1 MAGDPRRRGVARALT
16 EDNGVNLQYS
26 GQEQIPTDPATVWAF
41 VNDPDKV
48 GRCLPDLLELT
59 VHDPKHF
66 DAVVRV
72 GVGPVRGKFTFK
84 FELQPDEAARRI
96 NMKIAG
102 GGFGSAIDL
111 TAGAD
116 ILPAAD
122 TGTILNWSGEAVMRG
137 PVAAVGGRV
146 LDAQA
151 QKLIAQTFGNV
162 RERLTAQT

>member
-1 MAGDPRRRGVARALT
+1 VK
-16 EDNGVNLQYS
+16 LQYN
-26 GQEQIPTDPATVWAF
+26 GQERITADPATVWTF

-48 GRCLPDLLELT
+48 GHCLPDVIDVT
-59 VHDPKHF
+59 VQDPTHF

-72 GVGPVRGKFTFK
+72 GVGPVRGKFKFK
-84 FELQPDEAARRI
+84 FELQPDAATQRM

-102 GGFGSAIDL
+102 GGLGSALDL

-116 ILPAAD
+116 IVPAENA
-122 TGTILNWSGEAVMRG
+122 TTLLNWSGEAVMRG

-151 QKLIAQTFGNV
+151 QKLITQTFANV
-162 RERLTAQT
+162 RERLSSQRP